1 MAQKTITT
9 YDGIKYQKVVLEEVG
24 NIGHYREISR
34 TTETILGIL
43 DDTELLKSTIQTINN
58 FRSQAGRFICL
69 RGDGYFFLFTVIQI
83 ETNDFDNLAQGV
95 LSLIET
101 IGYVTAIDYSDAEKI
116 TFKLID
122 KATEE
127 KEITLVLES
136 YNDEIYQL
144 KE

>member
-24 NIGHYREISR
+24 NTGHYREISR
-34 TTETILGIL
+34 TTETVLGIL
-43 DDTELLKSTIQTINN
+43 DDTELLKSTTQAINN

-69 RGDGYFFLFTVIQI
+69 RGGGYFFLFTVIQI

-95 LSLIET
+95 LSLIES

-136 YNDEIYQL
+136 YDDEIYQL

>member
-24 NIGHYREISR
+24 NTGHYREISR
-34 TTETILGIL
+34 TTETVLGIL
-43 DDTELLKSTIQTINN
+43 DDTDLLKSTTQAINN
-58 FRSQAGRFICL
+58 FRSHAGRFICL
-69 RGDGYFFLFTVIQI
+69 RGSGYFFLFTVIQI

-95 LSLIET
+95 LSLIES
-101 IGYVTAIDYSDAEKI
+101 IGYVTAIDYSDEEKI

-136 YNDEIYQL
+136 YDDEIYQL